1 MSLYGIC
8 QLACI
13 PIRKEDSDRSE
24 MTSQLLFG
32 ETVDILE
39 KTDKWLMIR
48 CHHDQYEGWVDKK
61 QIQALEAIDLRSIK
75 TSTAPL
81 LIVRNQDG
89 GFSFLPAGSQL
100 RIEGENSIL
109 CGNKSFECSK
119 DDLTNATAP
128 AEIALGAL
136 MFLDTPYLWG
146 GRTLMGIDCSG
157 FTQLI
162 YKMAGKQLPRDAYQQ
177 AEVGELIA
185 FIDEAQT
192 GDLAFFD
199 NAEGK
204 ITHVGIVINQQ
215 KSGEKTIIHASGKV
229 RMDRLDHQGIYN
241 IELGAY
247 SHQLRFI
254 RRLS

>member
-1 MSLYGIC
+1 MSQKGIC

-39 KTDKWLMIR
+39 ITDKWLMIR

-61 QIQALEAIDLRSIK
+61 QIQVLTEGSPNLIK

-81 LIVRNQDG
+81 LIVRNAEG
-89 GFSFLPAGSQL
+89 GFNFLPAGSQL
-100 RIEGENSIL
+100 RITSETSIE
-109 CGNKSFECSK
+109 CGNRHFECSK
-119 DDLTNATAP
+119 EDLHNATQLT
-128 AEIALGAL
+128 EITLGAL

-162 YKMAGKQLPRDAYQQ
+162 YRMAGKSIPRDAYQQ
-177 AEVGELIA
+177 AEIGELVA

-199 NAEGK
+199 NSEGR
-204 ITHVGIVINQQ
+204 ITHVGIVIHQPH
-215 KSGEKTIIHASGKV
+215 SGEKTIIHASGKV
-229 RMDRLDHQGIYN
+229 RMDRLDHQGIFN
-241 IELGAY
+241 IDSGSY
-247 SHQLRFI
+247 SHQLRTI
-254 RRLS
+254 RRMR